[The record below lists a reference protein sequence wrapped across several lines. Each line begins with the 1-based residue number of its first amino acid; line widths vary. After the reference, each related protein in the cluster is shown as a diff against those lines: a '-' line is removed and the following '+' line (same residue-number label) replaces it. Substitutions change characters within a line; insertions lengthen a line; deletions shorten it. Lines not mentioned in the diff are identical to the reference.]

1 MLLIPY
7 QELSAD
13 TLDGLIEAFVLRE
26 GTEYGEQDIS
36 LSDKVAQVKLQLQA
50 DQLVILY
57 SELHESVDIITKQQ
71 WRQLV
76 KQGELENDAF

>member
-7 QELSAD
+7 QQLSSD
-13 TLDGLIEAFVLRE
+13 TLYALIEAFVLRE
-26 GTEYGEQDIS
+26 GTEYGEQEVS
-36 LSDKVAQVKLQLQA
+36 LTTKVQQVKSQLEA

-76 KQGELENDAF
+76 KQGEIDAG

>member
-1 MLLIPY
+1 MLLIPF

-76 KQGELENDAF
+76 KQGELENDTF

>member
-1 MLLIPY
+1 MLVIP
-7 QELSAD
+7 QDQLSAD
-13 TLDGLIEAFVLRE
+13 TLDALIEAFVLRE

-36 LSDKVAQVKLQLQA
+36 LSDKVAQVKLQLEA

-57 SELHESVDIITKQQ
+57 SELHESVDIITRQQ

-76 KQGELENDAF
+76 KQGGIEADPY

>member
-1 MLLIPY
+1 MLIIPAE
-7 QELSAD
+7 QLSAD
-13 TLDGLIEAFVLRE
+13 TLQALIEAFVLRE

-36 LSDKVAQVKLQLQA
+36 LEDKVAQVKSQIEA

-76 KQGELENDAF
+76 KQGEIETEQF

>member
-36 LSDKVAQVKLQLQA
+36 LSDKVAQVKHQLQA

-57 SELHESVDIITKQQ
+57 SELHESVDIITRQQ

>member
-1 MLLIPY
+1 MLVIP
-7 QELSAD
+7 QDQLSAD
-13 TLDGLIEAFVLRE
+13 TLDALIEAFVLRE

-36 LSDKVAQVKLQLQA
+36 LSDKVAQVKSQLQA

-76 KQGELENDAF
+76 KQGGIEADQC

>member
-7 QELSAD
+7 QQLSAD
-13 TLDGLIEAFVLRE
+13 TLQGLVEAFVLRE

-36 LSDKVAQVKLQLQA
+36 LNDKVAQVKNQLQA

-71 WRQLV
+71 WRQLI
-76 KQGELENDAF
+76 KQGEIENDSL

>member
-13 TLDGLIEAFVLRE
+13 TLEGLIEAFVLRE

-36 LSDKVAQVKLQLQA
+36 LSEKVTQVKTQLQA

-76 KQGELENDAF
+76 KQGEIESDQF

>member
-36 LSDKVAQVKLQLQA
+36 LNDKVAQVKLQLQA

-76 KQGELENDAF
+76 KQGEIEHE

>member
-7 QELSAD
+7 QQLSAD
-13 TLDGLIEAFVLRE
+13 TLQGLIEAFVLRE

-36 LSDKVAQVKLQLQA
+36 LSEKVEQVKHQLQA

-71 WRQLV
+71 WRLLV
-76 KQGELENDAF
+76 KQGELEQEQC

>member
-36 LSDKVAQVKLQLQA
+36 LSDKVAQVKHQLQA

-57 SELHESVDIITKQQ
+57 SELHESVDIITRQQ

-76 KQGELENDAF
+76 KQGEIESDQF

>member
-7 QELSAD
+7 QQLSAE
-13 TLDGLIEAFVLRE
+13 TLEALIEAFVLRE

-36 LSDKVAQVKLQLQA
+36 LSDKVAQVKNQLQA

-76 KQGELENDAF
+76 KQGEIESDSI

>member
-1 MLLIPY
+1 MLVIPY

-13 TLDGLIEAFVLRE
+13 TLERLIEAFVLRE

-36 LSDKVAQVKLQLQA
+36 LSEKVTQVKTQIHA

-76 KQGELENDAF
+76 KQGEIDSDSF

>member
-1 MLLIPY
+1 MLIIPAE
-7 QELSAD
+7 QLSAD
-13 TLDGLIEAFVLRE
+13 TLQALIEAFVLRE

-36 LSDKVAQVKLQLQA
+36 LDDKVAQVKSQIEA

-76 KQGELENDAF
+76 KQGEIEAEQF

>member
-7 QELSAD
+7 QQLSAD
-13 TLDGLIEAFVLRE
+13 TLQALIEAFVLRE

-36 LSDKVAQVKLQLQA
+36 LDEKVDQVKRQLQA

-76 KQGELENDAF
+76 KQGELESDPY

>member
-36 LSDKVAQVKLQLQA
+36 LSDKVAQVKLQLKA

>member
-1 MLLIPY
+1 MLIIPAE
-7 QELSAD
+7 QLSAD
-13 TLDGLIEAFVLRE
+13 TLQALIEAFVLRE

-36 LSDKVAQVKLQLQA
+36 LEDKVAQVKSQIEA

-76 KQGELENDAF
+76 KQGEIEAEQF

>member
-1 MLLIPY
+1 MLVIP
-7 QELSAD
+7 QDQLSAD
-13 TLDGLIEAFVLRE
+13 TLDALIEAFVLRE

-36 LSDKVAQVKLQLQA
+36 LSDKVAQVKSQLQA

-76 KQGELENDAF
+76 KQGGIEADPY

>member
-7 QELSAD
+7 QQLSAD
-13 TLDGLIEAFVLRE
+13 TLQALIEAFVLRE

-36 LSDKVAQVKLQLQA
+36 LDEKVDQVKRQLQA

-76 KQGELENDAF
+76 KLGELESDPH

>member
-7 QELSAD
+7 DQLSAD
-13 TLDGLIEAFVLRE
+13 TLEGLIEAFVLRE

-36 LSDKVAQVKLQLQA
+36 LSDKVTQVKSQLEA
-50 DQLVILY
+50 NQLVILY

-76 KQGELENDAF
+76 KQGEIESDQF

>member
-1 MLLIPY
+1 MLVIP
-7 QELSAD
+7 QDQLSAD
-13 TLDGLIEAFVLRE
+13 TLNALIEAFVLRE

-36 LSDKVAQVKLQLQA
+36 LSDKVAQVKSQLEA

-57 SELHESVDIITKQQ
+57 SELHESVDIITRQQ

-76 KQGELENDAF
+76 KQGEIEADPY

>member
-1 MLLIPY
+1 MIIPY
-7 QELSAD
+7 TDISDD
-13 TLDGLIEAFVLRE
+13 TLNNLIEYFVLRE

-36 LSDKVAQVKLQLQA
+36 LSDKVAQVKSQLEA

-57 SELHESVDIITKQQ
+57 SELHESVDIITRQQ

-76 KQGELENDAF
+76 KQGEIENDTF

>member
-7 QELSAD
+7 QQLSED
-13 TLDGLIEAFVLRE
+13 TLNGLIEAFVLRE

-36 LSDKVAQVKLQLQA
+36 LSEKVDQVKSQLQA

-71 WRQLV
+71 WGQLV
-76 KQGELENDAF
+76 KQGEVESDQF

>member
-7 QELSAD
+7 QQLSAD
-13 TLDGLIEAFVLRE
+13 TLEGLIEAFVLRE

-36 LSDKVAQVKLQLQA
+36 LSDKVAQVKSQLQN

-76 KQGELENDAF
+76 KQGEVESDSF

>member
-7 QELSAD
+7 QQLSED
-13 TLDGLIEAFVLRE
+13 TLNGLIEAFVLRE

-36 LSDKVAQVKLQLQA
+36 LSEKVEQVKSQLQA

-76 KQGELENDAF
+76 KQGEVESDQF

>member
-7 QELSAD
+7 QDLSAD
-13 TLDGLIEAFVLRE
+13 TLEGLIEAFVLRE

-36 LSDKVAQVKLQLQA
+36 LSEKVTQVKTQLQA

-76 KQGELENDAF
+76 KQGEIDSDSF

>member
-7 QELSAD
+7 QQLSAD
-13 TLDGLIEAFVLRE
+13 TLQGLIEAFVLRE

-36 LSDKVAQVKLQLQA
+36 LNDKVAQVKNQLQA

-71 WRQLV
+71 WRQLI
-76 KQGELENDAF
+76 KQGEIENDSL

>member
-76 KQGELENDAF
+76 KQGELENGAF

>member
-7 QELSAD
+7 QQLSTD

-26 GTEYGEQDIS
+26 GTEYGEQDIG
-36 LSDKVAQVKLQLQA
+36 LSDKVAQVKDQLQA

-76 KQGELENDAF
+76 KQGELESEQF